1 MVRRL
6 LWNLEI
12 IYHLLSRGM
21 KLKLTNI
28 VFPYKIIVVYF
39 VKNVISKKPEYN
51 ILKKKHLKIT
61 YSNWDDPKKA

>member
-39 VKNVISKKPEYN
+39 VKNVISQKKTKYN
-51 ILKKKHLKIT
+51 ISTKKETPKNHLEQLR
-61 YSNWDDPKKA
+61 